1 MSTIHQWPTASD
13 DATPALRTAV
23 DYLLS
28 QPEELGVTQA
38 LLVAQ
43 GGRIIA
49 EGYGPEITAETTL
62 ISWSMAKSVTQNLFG
77 LMAADG
83 LLNVDDPAP
92 IAEWASDERAA
103 ITIRDL
109 LAMRSGL
116 RFIEDYVDD
125 SISHCI
131 DMLFG
136 AGKDDVA
143 GYAASQPLEHPVGS
157 LFSYSSG
164 TTNIL
169 CRIASQLLGPGPDGV
184 GRYLNE
190 RLFGP
195 LGMTSATPKFDAAG
209 TFIGSSFLYATARD
223 FARFGEFNR
232 LDGVW
237 GGQRMLPEGWVSYA
251 RTPTPVPETEN
262 YGYGAQWWLWP
273 WTDSFAAHGFEG
285 QRILIVPEAELVVVR
300 LGKTPES
307 ANPALRSA
315 IEAMV
320 HAVIDSSGTSQG
332 TLNGVGNGVLNRNS
346 VAGSH
351 S

>member
-1 MSTIHQWPTASD
+1 MSATHQWPTAFN
-13 DATPALRTAV
+13 DATPSLHRAV
-23 DYLLS
+23 DALLA
-28 QPEELGVTQA
+28 QPDELGVTQA
-38 LLVAQ
+38 LVVVQ
-43 GGRIIA
+43 GGRILA
-49 EGYGPEITAETTL
+49 EGYGPETTADSTL

-77 LMAADG
+77 LMVGDG
-83 LLNVDDPAP
+83 LLSIDDRAP
-92 IAEWASDERAA
+92 IAEWANDERAA

-109 LAMRSGL
+109 MAMRSGL

-143 GYAASQPLEHPVGS
+143 GYAASQPLEHPIGS
-157 LFSYSSG
+157 VFSYASG

-184 GRYLNE
+184 GRYLDD

-237 GGQRMLPEGWVSYA
+237 NGQRLLPEGWVSYA

-273 WTDSFAAHGFEG
+273 WKDSFAAHGYEG
-285 QRILIVPEAELVVVR
+285 QRVLIVPEAELVLVR
-300 LGKTPES
+300 LGKTPET
-307 ANPALRSA
+307 ANLALRFA
-315 IEAMV
+315 LEAV
-320 HAVIDSSGTSQG
+320 VEAVASTIP
-332 TLNGVGNGVLNRNS
+332 RS
-346 VAGSH
+346 VAGSLQ
-351 S
+351 

>member
-1 MSTIHQWPTASD
+1 MSATHQWPTALD
-13 DATPALRTAV
+13 DATPTLRRAV
-23 DYLLS
+23 DAMLA
-28 QPEELGVTQA
+28 QPDELGVTQA
-38 LLVAQ
+38 LVLVQ

-49 EGYGPEITAETTL
+49 EGYGPETSAESTL

-77 LMAADG
+77 LMVRDG
-83 LLNVDDPAP
+83 LLNIDDRAP
-92 IAEWASDERAA
+92 IAEWANDERAA

-125 SISHCI
+125 AISHCI

-143 GYAASQPLEHPVGS
+143 GYAASQPLEHPIGS
-157 LFSYSSG
+157 RFSYASG

-184 GRYLNE
+184 GAYLND

-195 LGMTSATPKFDAAG
+195 LGMTSATPKFDGAG

-237 GGQRMLPEGWVSYA
+237 NGQRLLPEGWVSYA

-273 WTDSFAAHGFEG
+273 WKDSFAAHGYEG

-300 LGKTPES
+300 LGKTPET
-307 ANPALRSA
+307 ANVALRAALEAIVDAVVGSFPSSA
-315 IEAMV
+315 
-320 HAVIDSSGTSQG
+320 
-332 TLNGVGNGVLNRNS
+332 
-346 VAGSH
+346 AGSLQ
-351 S
+351 

>member
-1 MSTIHQWPTASD
+1 MSSIHPWPTDLEAAS
-13 DATPALRTAV
+13 PALQRAV
-23 DYLLS
+23 DEVLA
-28 QPEELGVTQA
+28 QPEGLGVTQA

-49 EGYGPEITAETTL
+49 EGYGPETTADTTL

-77 LMAADG
+77 LMVADG
-83 LLNVDDPAP
+83 LLSIDDRAP
-92 IAEWASDERAA
+92 IAEWADDERAA
-103 ITIRDL
+103 ITIADL

-116 RFIEDYVDD
+116 RFVEDYVDD

-136 AGKDDVA
+136 TGKDDVA
-143 GYAASQPLEHPVGS
+143 GYAASQPLEHPIGS

-169 CRIASQLLGPGPDGV
+169 CRIASQLLGPGSQGV
-184 GRYLNE
+184 GRYLND

-195 LGMTSATPKFDAAG
+195 LGMTSAIPKFDAVG
-209 TFIGSSFLYATARD
+209 TFIGSSFLYCTARD

-237 GGQRMLPEGWVSYA
+237 GGQRLLPEGWVSYA

-262 YGYGAQWWLWP
+262 YGYGAHWWLWP

-315 IEAMV
+315 LEAIV
-320 HAVIDSSGTSQG
+320 DAVLGSNASFLGRSRGALSSSSV
-332 TLNGVGNGVLNRNS
+332 VGS
-346 VAGSH
+346 VVGSP

>member
-1 MSTIHQWPTASD
+1 MSATHQWPTAPD
-13 DATPALRTAV
+13 DATPTLRRAV
-23 DYLLS
+23 DAMLA
-28 QPEELGVTQA
+28 QPDELGVTQA
-38 LLVAQ
+38 LVVVQ

-49 EGYGPEITAETTL
+49 EGYGPETTADSTL

-77 LMAADG
+77 LMVRDD
-83 LLNVDDPAP
+83 LLNIDDRAP
-92 IAEWASDERAA
+92 IAEWANDERAA

-125 SISHCI
+125 AISHCI

-143 GYAASQPLEHPVGS
+143 GYAASQPLEHPIGS
-157 LFSYSSG
+157 RFSYASG

-184 GRYLNE
+184 GAYLND

-195 LGMTSATPKFDAAG
+195 LGMTSATPKFDGAG

-237 GGQRMLPEGWVSYA
+237 NGQRLLPEGWVSYA

-273 WTDSFAAHGFEG
+273 WKDSFAAHGYEG
-285 QRILIVPEAELVVVR
+285 QRILIVPEAELVLVR
-300 LGKTPES
+300 LGKTPET
-307 ANPALRSA
+307 ANVALRAALEAIVDAVVGSFPSSA
-315 IEAMV
+315 
-320 HAVIDSSGTSQG
+320 
-332 TLNGVGNGVLNRNS
+332 
-346 VAGSH
+346 AGSLQ
-351 S
+351 